1 MADDTAV
8 CLGMIYI
15 SVKGSNLHWEKM
27 GVGLNKKAWLGLPPP
42 RVFVFLVV
50 YTVATRTDA
59 ALVFAAL
66 ELWLPSLAKMKGE

>member
-27 GVGLNKKAWLGLPPP
+27 GVGLNKKAWLGLPPG
-42 RVFVFLVV
+42 VFVFLVV
-50 YTVATRTDA
+50 YTVAPRTDA